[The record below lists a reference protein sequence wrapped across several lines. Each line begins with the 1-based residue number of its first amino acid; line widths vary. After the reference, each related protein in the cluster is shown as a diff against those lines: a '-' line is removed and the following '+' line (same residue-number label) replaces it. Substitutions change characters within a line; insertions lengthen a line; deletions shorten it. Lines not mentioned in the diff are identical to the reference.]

1 MLLEDQ
7 ARSGCITV
15 VVVRQSSDQ
24 RASSVKFEPTG
35 VDPESFHGPDNRH
48 LDVRSWSSVTVNFG

>member
-48 LDVRSWSSVTVNFG
+48 LDVRS